1 MKKFKQWVL
10 GLLMMWWSTMLFFA
24 IIILPAE
31 IFVELMNRT
40 GLAFIAP
47 FIMFMILMLF
57 FIVIPYGYIII
68 MKDSFKKILDK
79 ENEEKN

>member
-1 MKKFKQWVL
+1 
-10 GLLMMWWSTMLFFA
+10 MLFFA

-57 FIVIPYGYIII
+57 FIVMPYGYIVI

>member
-31 IFVELMNRT
+31 LFVELMNRT
-40 GLAFIAP
+40 GLEFIAP
-47 FIMFMILMLF
+47 FIMFIILMLF
-57 FIVIPYGYIII
+57 LILIPYVYVVI

>member
-57 FIVIPYGYIII
+57 FIVMPYGYIVI

>member
-57 FIVIPYGYIII
+57 FIVIPYGYVVI

-79 ENEEKN
+79 ENEEKY